1 MKINYLSLLLFLLTH
16 TAPFGLRAQNL
27 SNHQWKDRVLI
38 IKTTDRNDSTYKH
51 QIGELENYNTELEER
66 KLFIYQ
72 INDDQY
78 KEGLSPDSTW
88 NKIKTIN
95 DKFIVLKSKF
105 EIILIGLDGSV
116 KLRQNKYLAPHQLFG
131 KIDSMPMRRQEL
143 KNKQ

>member
-1 MKINYLSLLLFLLTH
+1 MKINHLILLLFLLTYTTH
-16 TAPFGLRAQNL
+16 FGLKAQDL
-27 SNHQWKDRVLI
+27 SKHQWKDRVLI
-38 IKTTDRNDSTYKH
+38 IKTHDLNDSTYQH
-51 QIGELENYNTELEER
+51 QIGELKNYNAELEER
-66 KLFIYQ
+66 KLFMYQ
-72 INDDQY
+72 IIDDQY
-78 KEGLSPDSTW
+78 KKGLSPDSTW

-95 DKFIVLKSKF
+95 DKFIVLNSKF